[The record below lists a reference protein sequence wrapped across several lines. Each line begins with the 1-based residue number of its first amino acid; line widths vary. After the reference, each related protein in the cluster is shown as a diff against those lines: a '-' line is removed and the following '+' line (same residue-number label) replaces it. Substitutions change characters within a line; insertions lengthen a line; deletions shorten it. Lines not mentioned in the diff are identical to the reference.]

1 MVTFEVDAQG
11 HLALSA
17 REDDRRLSVKKLDD
31 LPSVKTAPSPLAEPD
46 DDEDLEEDP
55 PE

>member
-11 HLALSA
+11 HLALTA
-17 REDDRRLSVKKLDD
+17 REEDRRLGARKLETA
-31 LPSVKTAPSPLAEPD
+31 PAKAAPSPLTEPD
-46 DDEDLEEDP
+46 DDEDIEEDP

>member
-17 REDDRRLSVKKLDD
+17 REEDRRLTVKKLDAA
-31 LPSVKTAPSPLAEPD
+31 PAKAAPSPLTEPD
-46 DDEDLEEDP
+46 DDEDVEEDP

>member
-17 REDDRRLSVKKLDD
+17 REEDRRLSSKKLDS
-31 LPSVKTAPSPLAEPD
+31 PPGKAGPSPLTEPD
-46 DDEDLEEDP
+46 DDEDIEEDP

>member
-17 REDDRRLSVKKLDD
+17 REEDRRLAAKRLENPPGKA
-31 LPSVKTAPSPLAEPD
+31 APSPFTEPD
-46 DDEDLEEDP
+46 DDEDVEEDP